1 MKNEIGILGLGSMGT
16 AIAKHLKKKY
26 KIYGYDIKKIK
37 MLKSSKNFFFVKNLK
52 EIFLKT
58 NIFIIIVLD
67 EGQCQKILNTFM
79 DLKKR
84 LKIKKNYT
92 IINCT
97 TVSPNWV
104 KKICKKLQKNNF
116 EYIDSPVSG

>member
-26 KIYGYDIKKIK
+26 KIYGYDIKKFNN
-37 MLKSSKNFFFVKNLK
+37 LKSSKNFFFVKNLK

-67 EGQCQKILNTFM
+67 EDQCQKIFNTFI
-79 DLKKR
+79 DFKKR
-84 LKIKKNYT
+84 LKIKK
-92 IINCT
+92 IIQLL
-97 TVSPNWV
+97 TVLPY
-104 KKICKKLQKNNF
+104 LQ
-116 EYIDSPVSG
+116 IG